1 MLYLIHG
8 NDVQKS
14 REKLHSLLDL
24 LFTKKPNASFFKLD
38 TDNFSEEKIEELL
51 FSQGLFEQKYIVQLD
66 ALFESKDF
74 SDYLVKKLE
83 DLQSSENIFIA
94 IENKILKPILKKIE
108 KHAAKV
114 QEFIL
119 KKEPNGRTF
128 ATRNGDLA
136 YRQAGFNINDFNI
149 FDLATCFGNKNKK
162 DLWVL
167 YQKTKYRNIPPEEVS
182 GILFWQLKVMFQTLA
197 SKNAV
202 EADLKPFVFNKA
214 KGYLKNYKEVE
225 LKKISSNL
233 VSIYHDARRSKMS
246 LDLALEKLILE
257 L

>member
-1 MLYLIHG
+1 MFYLIHG
-8 NDVQKS
+8 NDTQKS
-14 REKLHSLLDL
+14 REKLNSLLDL

-38 TDNFSEEKIEELL
+38 SDNFSEEKIDELL
-51 FSQGLFEQKYIVQLD
+51 YSQGLFEQKYVVQLD
-66 ALFESKDF
+66 SLFENKDF
-74 SDYLVKKLE
+74 SEYLVKKLE
-83 DLQSSENIFIA
+83 DLQKTENIFIA

-108 KHAAKV
+108 KHADKI

-119 KKEPNGRTF
+119 KKESVGRTF
-128 ATRNGDLA
+128 ATERGD
-136 YRQAGFNINDFNI
+136 FNISDFNI

-167 YQKTKYRNIPPEEVS
+167 YQKTKYRNIPTEEVS
-182 GILFWQLKVMFQTLA
+182 GILFWQLKVMFQTLN

-202 EADLKPFVFNKA
+202 EADLKPFVFSKA
-214 KGYLKNYKEVE
+214 KGYLKNYTEKE

-233 VSIYHDARRSKMS
+233 VSIYHDARRSKMEFN
-246 LDLALEKLILE
+246 LALEKLILE